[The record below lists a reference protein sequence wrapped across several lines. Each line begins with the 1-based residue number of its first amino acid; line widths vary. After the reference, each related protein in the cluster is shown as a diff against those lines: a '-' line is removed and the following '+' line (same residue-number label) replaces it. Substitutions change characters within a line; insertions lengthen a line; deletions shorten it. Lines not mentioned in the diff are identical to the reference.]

1 MTGEKLGVERIS
13 PAQVRAA
20 RGWLGWSQA
29 DLAKASLVG
38 RKTIAE
44 FEAGTSF
51 PYERT
56 LRDLRVALE
65 SAGVSFIFESGSAV
79 GIRTAR

>member
-1 MTGEKLGVERIS
+1 MIGIQPGTERIS

-20 RGWLGWSQA
+20 RAWLGWSQA
-29 DLAKASLVG
+29 ELAKASLVG

-44 FEAGTSF
+44 FEAQTSF

-56 LRDLRVALE
+56 LRDMRVALE
-65 SAGVSFIFESGSAV
+65 TAGIIFIFEDGSPV
-79 GIRTAR
+79 GIKSAR

>member
-1 MTGEKLGVERIS
+1 MNGLETGGERIS

-20 RGWLGWSQA
+20 RAWLGWSQA
-29 DLAKASLVG
+29 ELARASLVG

-44 FEAGTSF
+44 FEAQTSF

-65 SAGVSFIFESGSAV
+65 NAGVSFLFENGMPV
-79 GIRTAR
+79 GIRAAR